1 MYTIMY
7 IGYCLRHF
15 NVMYCGLSALRPIRA
30 IRAIIDRGEVTY
42 EGVHYIIIIY
52 SYDYS

>member
-7 IGYCLRHF
+7 IGYCLAYVI
-15 NVMYCGLSALRPIRA
+15 NVMYCGLSAVRP